1 MPHSVWTHTSRLYS
15 RNERSINIP
24 AAGDSSRE
32 NWGPLLL
39 PYGVEN
45 PSVRVQLRIVCSNM
59 QRHRS
64 IQRTDMISR
73 WVLVFLS
80 RQHNTQYT
88 APSQT
93 TDEKDT
99 APSRRA
105 HTPPLWRSP
114 QDTRAF
120 PAVPHIDP
128 VPRSYWRYY
137 PDGWRPQTNVMT
149 QLLLD

>member
-45 PSVRVQLRIVCSNM
+45 PSVKVQLRIVCSNV

-64 IQRTDMISR
+64 IQRNTDVISH
-73 WVLVFLS
+73 VFS
-80 RQHNTQYT
+80 VPEHKDQYI

-93 TDEKDT
+93 IGEKDT

-128 VPRSYWRYY
+128 MPLSCWRYY
-137 PDGWRPQTNVMT
+137 PDGRWPKTNVII
-149 QLLLD
+149 QLLD

>member
-1 MPHSVWTHTSRLYS
+1 M
-15 RNERSINIP
+15 RSINIP

-45 PSVRVQLRIVCSNM
+45 PSVKVQLRIVCCNM
-59 QRHRS
+59 HRCRS
-64 IQRTDMISR
+64 IQRIDMMSKS
-73 WVLVFLS
+73 VLVFLS
-80 RQHNTQYT
+80 HQHKNRYI

-93 TDEKDT
+93 IDEKDT

-128 VPRSYWRYY
+128 VPLSYWRYY
-137 PDGWRPQTNVMT
+137 PDGRWQKTNVII